1 MNKFCKTFLV
11 IILLSQ
17 SLFAVGSK
25 YYQEKFD
32 TTKKL
37 YLGSIMSNN
46 KAKEI
51 EYLKKLIRY
60 GDKLNVNTLKY
71 KRELNRLDDTAVIK
85 NRTTQSVIKFKPKKQ
100 VVQKKKVQTRKK
112 TQTTQS
118 SNSKKYSI
126 TSVIQKDNSII
137 INFNKNITSSYI
149 KFSEHKKGNFY
160 YDEFLF
166 KGNFKD
172 AYPTKL
178 SMRGVY
184 KISVYQKKGDILS
197 ITLKNKQNLKTIYII
212 NKRQI
217 IIKVLNLDKK
227 TVSTSNKK
235 QYKTN
240 RNILYPAKKVI
251 VIDPGHG
258 GRDGGASYKRK
269 RFEKNITLNI
279 SKYLKKELETF
290 GFKVYLTRKKD
301 RYLKLSYRT
310 KYANSKHAD
319 IFISIHA
326 NAARKSRAHKA
337 HGVESYFLSPAR
349 SARAKRVAALE
360 NKGDMTGMGWS
371 SKDSLLTIL
380 NRAKI
385 TAANKMAIDIQKNM
399 LFSLRQKYGKKN
411 IRDGGVREGPFWV
424 LVGAQMPSV
433 LVEVGYI
440 SHPKEG
446 YRISTKAYQKLIAKG
461 IAKGIESYFIKN

>member
-1 MNKFCKTFLV
+1 MKIFL
-11 IILLSQ
+11 IIVLLTQ
-17 SLFAVGSK
+17 SLFALGNK

-37 YLGSIMSNN
+37 YLGSIMVND
-46 KAKEI
+46 KKKEI

-60 GDKLNVNTLKY
+60 GKKLNTNTLKY
-71 KRELNRLDDTAVIK
+71 KKELNRLDKTSIIK
-85 NRTTQSVIKFKPKKQ
+85 NRVTTSVLQ
-100 VVQKKKVQTRKK
+100 
-112 TQTTQS
+112 
-118 SNSKKYSI
+118 KKYSI
-126 TSVIQKDNSII
+126 TSVTQTKNSIT
-137 INFNKNITSSYI
+137 INFNKNINKSYI
-149 KFSEHKKGNFY
+149 DFNELKKGNLY
-160 YDEFLF
+160 YDEFLL

-172 AYPTKL
+172 AIPTKL
-178 SMRGVY
+178 KMDGIY
-184 KISVYQKKGDILS
+184 KISVYQKRNNVLS
-197 ITLKNKQNLKTIYII
+197 IVLKNRTNLKTIYLI

-217 IIKVLNLDKK
+217 IIKVLNLKSLSNIKSISQKKINSIKSKVNILDK
-227 TVSTSNKK
+227 
-235 QYKTN
+235 
-240 RNILYPAKKVI
+240 NILYPAKKVI
-251 VIDPGHG
+251 VIDAGHG
-258 GRDGGASYKRK
+258 GADGGASYKRV

-279 SKYLKKELETF
+279 SKYLKTELEKF
-290 GFKVYLTRKKD
+290 GFKVYLTRTRDK
-301 RYLKLSYRT
+301 YVKLSHRT
-310 KYANSKHAD
+310 KYANSKKAD

-326 NAARKSRAHKA
+326 NAARKSRASKA
-337 HGVESYFLSPAR
+337 HGVETYFLSPAR

-360 NKGDMTGMGWS
+360 NKGDMSGMGWS

-399 LFSLRQKYGKKN
+399 LYTLRQKYGKKN

-433 LVEVGYI
+433 LIEVGYI

-446 YRISTKAYQKLIAKG
+446 YRISTKAYQKRVANG

>member
-1 MNKFCKTFLV
+1 MNTIVKTFIIL
-11 IILLSQ
+11 ILLSQ
-17 SLFAVGSK
+17 SVFAINSK
-25 YYQEKFD
+25 YYQDKFN

-37 YLGSIMSNN
+37 YLGSIMSND
-46 KAKEI
+46 KKKEI

-60 GDKLNVNTLKY
+60 GDKLKVDTLKY
-71 KRELNRLDDTAVIK
+71 KRELNRLDNSPILKNKNTTKSVLRKAYSIK
-85 NRTTQSVIKFKPKKQ
+85 S
-100 VVQKKKVQTRKK
+100 VVQ
-112 TQTTQS
+112 
-118 SNSKKYSI
+118 SKNSI
-126 TSVIQKDNSII
+126 T
-137 INFNKNITSSYI
+137 INFNQRINSSYI
-149 KFSEHKKGNFY
+149 DFSEKKVGNLY
-160 YDEFLF
+160 YDEFNF

-172 AYPTKL
+172 AAPTKL
-178 SMRGVY
+178 SIRGVQ
-184 KISVYQKKGDILS
+184 KITIYQKRKNLLS
-197 ITLKNKQNLKTIYII
+197 LILKNRKNLKTIYII
-212 NKRQI
+212 NKNQI
-217 IIKVLNLDKK
+217 VIKVLDLPSKYVKK
-227 TVSTSNKK
+227 TNTIKKAKKVQKKTIKEKVKLVSND
-235 QYKTN
+235 
-240 RNILYPAKKVI
+240 ILYPSKKTI
-251 VIDPGHG
+251 VLDAGHG

-279 SKYLKKELETF
+279 SKYLKSELERK
-290 GFKVYLTRKKD
+290 GFKVFLTRNRDK
-301 RYLKLSYRT
+301 YVKLSKRT
-310 KYANSKHAD
+310 KYANKKNAD

-337 HGVESYFLSPAR
+337 HGVETYFLSPAR

-360 NKGDMTGMGWS
+360 NKGDMSGMGWS

-399 LFSLRQKYGKKN
+399 LFSLRKQYGKKN

-433 LVEVGYI
+433 LIEVGYI

-446 YRISTKAYQKLIAKG
+446 YRISTKRYQKLIASG